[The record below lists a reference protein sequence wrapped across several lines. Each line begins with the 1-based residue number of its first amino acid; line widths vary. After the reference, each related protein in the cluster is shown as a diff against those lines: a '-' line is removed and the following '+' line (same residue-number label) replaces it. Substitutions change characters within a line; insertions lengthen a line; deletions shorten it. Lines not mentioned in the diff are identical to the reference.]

1 VDLRALVT
9 RLSIL
14 TKDIEVVPFVPN
26 WAQEEFLAV
35 AQRQLDTT
43 GRVRIITLKARQL
56 GISTVTEAMLYCT
69 CHVIPNYKAMVMA
82 HEVPASQNLLAMTQR
97 YWDTDPLKPLYS
109 TKYEGQNK
117 LAWETPGVDAT
128 SSMTVA
134 TAGNKAVGRSA
145 TIHGLHASEVAYW
158 PEPKKVWTGLAQT
171 IPKKPG
177 TIVVIESTA
186 QGVGNFFEQM
196 WNRAV
201 NGESEYEPLFFPWHR
216 HPEYT
221 AEAIGIDPT
230 RPLGPLDQDEKA
242 LREMGISDSRLW
254 WRRHCIRDECDNDV
268 NMFKQEYPACVM
280 AGTRIATEWGM
291 LKVENVKPGHHTPYG
306 QVRAVHQQPPT
317 RCVRITTR
325 SGLTLDCTWHH
336 PMSIASS
343 DLLVPAA
350 ETLGMDL
357 VLADL
362 SHNVTTAKAGWSD
375 GLVQH
380 RVAMTDDLALFA
392 GYFMGDG
399 YFRDGAVSIV
409 CEGKDQDVVG
419 EVSGLISTL
428 GLKPRTRVVGSK
440 GGGIEV
446 RAQAKRLIDPFLRL
460 GFARRVP
467 DVGVKRHVQV
477 PDIIWESTREHTAL
491 FLSGLF
497 EADGFSN
504 KAQWDVRLFTQYE
517 QFARDVQ
524 LLLLGHGIHASV
536 RGEGRGWVVAL
547 RGLEAKR
554 FHERI
559 GFRSA
564 RKSSNIPPTKPQEMR
579 GRRLEVVSVEEL
591 GEHPSFDLSIVGRP
605 LFGANGLLTHNTPEE
620 AFISSGT
627 NVYPHVDL
635 TDCYHPEP
643 GYKGQLIETS
653 RGVHF
658 EQASDGPLTIYRAP
672 SADPDYGQYL
682 VAGDPTRTTRG
693 DFACVQVLNRR
704 TLEQVA
710 EWRARITPA
719 ACADVL
725 FQLGVFY
732 NNALITSEIEGPG
745 YATIGA
751 LIAKNYPYIYKRS
764 RPDATPGKV
773 SDQHGWS
780 TTKQSKHMAVG
791 WTKSVIVA
799 HDLTI
804 HSSTLYAEM
813 KNYVVLDN
821 GEYGPASKDG
831 FDDTVMAMNIAVACH
846 MLEPPPMPYAGGAS
860 RAHEMMTAAMT
871 MQDDDADVAE
881 PDWMTWN
888 DQDQGE

>member
-230 RPLGPLDQDEKA
+230 RPLGPLDQAEQM

-268 NMFKQEYPACVM
+268 HMFDQEYPA
-280 AGTRIATEWGM
+280 
-291 LKVENVKPGHHTPYG
+291 
-306 QVRAVHQQPPT
+306 
-317 RCVRITTR
+317 
-325 SGLTLDCTWHH
+325 
-336 PMSIASS
+336 
-343 DLLVPAA
+343 
-350 ETLGMDL
+350 
-357 VLADL
+357 
-362 SHNVTTAKAGWSD
+362 
-375 GLVQH
+375 
-380 RVAMTDDLALFA
+380 
-392 GYFMGDG
+392 
-399 YFRDGAVSIV
+399 
-409 CEGKDQDVVG
+409 
-419 EVSGLISTL
+419 
-428 GLKPRTRVVGSK
+428 
-440 GGGIEV
+440 
-446 RAQAKRLIDPFLRL
+446 
-460 GFARRVP
+460 
-467 DVGVKRHVQV
+467 
-477 PDIIWESTREHTAL
+477 
-491 FLSGLF
+491 
-497 EADGFSN
+497 
-504 KAQWDVRLFTQYE
+504 
-517 QFARDVQ
+517 
-524 LLLLGHGIHASV
+524 
-536 RGEGRGWVVAL
+536 
-547 RGLEAKR
+547 
-554 FHERI
+554 
-559 GFRSA
+559 
-564 RKSSNIPPTKPQEMR
+564 
-579 GRRLEVVSVEEL
+579 
-591 GEHPSFDLSIVGRP
+591 
-605 LFGANGLLTHNTPEE
+605 TPEM
-620 AFISSGT
+620 AFVSSGT

-719 ACADVL
+719 AFADVL

-860 RAHEMMTAAMT
+860 RAHEMMTAAMAI
-871 MQDDDADVAE
+871 QDDDADVAE